1 VNGTTTTT
9 TEKGTQQMK
18 NTTNIRQMKIT
29 ITDEEGI
36 VLASFDR
43 LAMQQEWDDDPQ
55 FGDEGIT
62 VGMPEMAEAVK
73 DELAGFFYAKY
84 DDNKNSDKI
93 TL

>member
-1 VNGTTTTT
+1 
-9 TEKGTQQMK
+9 
-18 NTTNIRQMKIT
+18 MKIT

-43 LAMQQEWDDDPQ
+43 LAMQQELDDDPQ
-55 FGDEGIT
+55 FGDEGMT
-62 VGMPEMAEAVK
+62 VGMPEMVEAVE

-84 DDNKNSDKI
+84 DDNKNSDKV